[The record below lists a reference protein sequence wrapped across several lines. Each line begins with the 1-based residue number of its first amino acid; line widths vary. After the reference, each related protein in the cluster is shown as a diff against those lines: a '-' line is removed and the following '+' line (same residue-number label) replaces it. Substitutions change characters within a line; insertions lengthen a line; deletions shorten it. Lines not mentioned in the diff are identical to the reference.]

1 MESTRLFD
9 HRVLGLTGS
18 QTTYQFPSLEWLYL
32 VPEPGYIIL
41 NLTFSMEILCLN
53 QGTQY
58 LIYPF
63 PMEILCLNQGTQ
75 YLIYAFQWK
84 SGVYNI

>member
-1 MESTRLFD
+1 MIL
-9 HRVLGLTGS
+9 LGLTGS

-63 PMEILCLNQGTQ
+63 PIEILSEPGHTILNLCFSMEVWCIQ
-75 YLIYAFQWK
+75 YLIYAFQ
-84 SGVYNI
+84 